1 MRGVGSSHDGVY
13 SHRMTTLRDVIQRD
27 RIGAP
32 RRLVVRDHEAY
43 LWDVVV
49 DGVPFELAWWVTD
62 GSLRMSYIKEDNK
75 RSQFVKLGHAYGPV
89 HSLLDANAAVKRW
102 VENQKKRG
110 STVAAP
116 EFQPEIPP
124 RLLPTARRLLRQMGL
139 DPEDLTPV
147 KVTGRNTIE
156 IDTTL
161 LRAG

>member
-1 MRGVGSSHDGVY
+1 
-13 SHRMTTLRDVIQRD
+13 MTTLRDAQRD

-32 RRLVVRDHEAY
+32 RRLIVRDHDAY

-75 RSQFVKLGHAYGPV
+75 RSQFVKLGQTYGPV
-89 HSLLDANAAVKRW
+89 HSLLEANAAVKRW

-116 EFQPEIPP
+116 RQSKQPEIPP

-147 KVTGRNTIE
+147 KVTGKNTIV
-156 IDTTL
+156 IDSAL
-161 LRAG
+161 RRAG